1 MYIDLFCI
9 FGSSFVKIIIMK
21 IIDKMNDFIRV
32 YKLKS
37 YVISSL
43 NHNIFSSKYK
53 HTFYGYYDKTPFSF
67 DNSKILAIAT
77 NHDEVL
83 TSPKEAVVGYFDRAS
98 GEFFEIDTTTTWCWQ
113 QGCRLMWWD
122 ENCVIYNKVVD
133 GDYGLVVYDIEKQQ
147 IIKQYNFPIYD
158 KTYDNKYALTLNF
171 SRLHHFRPGYG
182 YVNFLTEEEKVKIQE
197 KDGVFLCDFINNT
210 KKLIISLKNIVEKDF
225 DERMI
230 DAYHYINHL
239 KFSPDNKH
247 FIFYHIWNQETKRHT
262 RAMLANLEGDILK
275 VFDNKT
281 FMSHDTFKNKDELLI
296 FTKSNQNGYHL
307 YNFENEKVDIFS
319 PDLQEDG
326 HPSFISD
333 DLILTDT
340 YPSRFAREQ
349 RLIMADKERF
359 KEIGKFYAPSKYKG
373 EFRCDLHPRLS
384 NDKKFIAI
392 DVPFFDGRKLI
403 VLERDNEVN

>member
-1 MYIDLFCI
+1 MKQPIKLLLFRLIDILNDFTR
-9 FGSSFVKIIIMK
+9 IMK
-21 IIDKMNDFIRV
+21 LKKTIITNLNYSI
-32 YKLKS
+32 LKTG
-37 YVISSL
+37 
-43 NHNIFSSKYK
+43 YK
-53 HTFYGYYDKTPFSF
+53 HTFFGYYDKIPFNIS
-67 DNSKILAIAT
+67 NSKILAMAT
-77 NHDEVL
+77 NHDE
-83 TSPKEAVVGYFDRAS
+83 TMISPQDAVVGYFDRAS
-98 GEFFEIDTTTTWCWQ
+98 GELIEIDTTTTWCWQ

-133 GDYGLVVYDIEKQQ
+133 ADYGSIVFDIEKKQT
-147 IIKQYNFPIYD
+147 IKQYNFPIYD
-158 KTYDNKYALTLNF
+158 KTSDNKYALSLNF

-182 YVNFLTEEEKVKIQE
+182 YVNFLTDGDKVKIQE
-197 KDGVFLCDFINNT
+197 NDGVFLCDLNNNT

-247 FIFYHIWNQETKRHT
+247 FIFYHIWNKNNKRYT
-262 RAMLANLEGDILK
+262 RAMFANLEGDILK
-275 VFDNKT
+275 VFDNNT
-281 FMSHDTFKNKDELLI
+281 FLSHYAFKNKDELLI

-307 YNFENEKVDIFS
+307 YNFENEIVKIFS
-319 PDLQEDG
+319 PNLQEDG
-326 HPSFISD
+326 HPSFVSD
-333 DLILTDT
+333 YLILTDT

-349 RLIMADKERF
+349 RLIITDKERF
-359 KEIGKFYAPSKYKG
+359 KVIGKFYAPLKYKG

-384 NDKKFIAI
+384 SDKKFMAI